1 MGSSCIDQV
10 ERQLQGRLLATKWLG
25 ERVLLSNFRVAH
37 GVTVP
42 LVCGI
47 EEDWLKLSIVPLGKI
62 PADPSKTE
70 ALYRNLLRWNAEI
83 MFARLS
89 LDEDGD
95 VVLSVEIER
104 ALCTEGLIGDAL
116 DALTFYGSRYAGE
129 IRTLLT

>member
-1 MGSSCIDQV
+1 MSSTWIDQI
-10 ERQLQGRLLATKWLG
+10 ERQLQGRRLTTTRLG
-25 ERVLLSNFRVAH
+25 EAVLRSSFRVAH

-47 EEDWLKLSIVPLGKI
+47 EDDWLKLSIVPLGRI
-62 PADPSKTE
+62 PTDPSKTE
-70 ALYRNLLRWNAEI
+70 AFYRSLLRWNAEI

-104 ALCTEGLIGDAL
+104 ARCTDGLIADAL

-129 IRTLLT
+129 IRSLLT